1 MTEGVSDQLPE
12 LDSLRAALGVSIDD
26 GWLRHALTHSTW
38 AYENSGDNNERLEF
52 LGDAVLGQSVTSIL
66 YRHFPDLPE
75 GELAKRR
82 AAIVS
87 TTALADVAQS
97 LNLGDYLLLGRG
109 EELTD
114 GRNKPSLLADA
125 LEAVIGAVFLALG
138 AEDADALVSRLFRP
152 IIEHPDTFAQ
162 HSDPKTALQ
171 EFLQAQGL
179 PAAIYEVE
187 GEGPDHSRTFTAT
200 ISIDHPD
207 YAEGPV
213 ATGVGSSKKNAE
225 IQAAA
230 QALAILTRS

>member
-1 MTEGVSDQLPE
+1 MAEGVSDRLPE
-12 LDSLRAALGVSIDD
+12 LDSLRAALGVTIDD
-26 GWLRHALTHSTW
+26 ESLRHALTHSTW
-38 AYENSGDNNERLEF
+38 AYENGGDNNERLEF
-52 LGDAVLGQSVTSIL
+52 LGDAVLGQSVTAML
-66 YRHFPDLPE
+66 YGFFPDLPE

-87 TTALADVAQS
+87 TTALAEVAQS

-114 GRNKPSLLADA
+114 GRAKPSLLADA
-125 LEAVIGAVFLALG
+125 LEAVIGSVFLTSG
-138 AEDADALVSRLFRP
+138 AEEADGLVTRLFQP
-152 IIEHPDTFAQ
+152 IIENPETFVH

-179 PAAIYEVE
+179 PTAVYSVE
-187 GEGPDHSRTFTAT
+187 GDGPDHNRTFTAAVT
-200 ISIDHPD
+200 IDHPD
-207 YAEGPV
+207 YASGPI

-230 QALAILTRS
+230 QALAALKRS